1 MSENEKLITETSDAF
16 TCGARSVEADL
27 RWAKFNV
34 FGVEIPLLT
43 QPNGE
48 IYDPHELLR
57 LAEAINPPRRHS
69 YRLDDIASVCRW
81 ARRYYT
87 EELTAFIDT
96 RSMQLEVIA
105 DELPAKDE
113 DGAHRGLRASMS
125 FALSVEL
132 QRWLG
137 IDNTSVKDFIAFV
150 DVWGEQLQDAA
161 LISAMLN
168 FESSS
173 TKKWT
178 RKVDADGT
186 VRAVAEEAN
195 STVKVPRKFKL
206 LVPIFKGDQELY
218 EVDCKLVMRDREG
231 GGLTFKV
238 EVPEL
243 QKLITQRT
251 EEFIGLLTTAGVKH
265 IYRGC

>member
-1 MSENEKLITETSDAF
+1 MNEEKLLITETSDAF

-27 RWAKFNV
+27 RWAKLNA
-34 FGVEIPLLT
+34 FGVEIPLIT

-48 IYDPHELLR
+48 IYDAHELLR
-57 LAEAINPPRRHS
+57 LAESIEPPRRHS
-69 YRLDDIASVCRW
+69 YRLDDIDSVCRW
-81 ARRYYT
+81 VRRYNT
-87 EELTAFIDT
+87 TELTAFIDT
-96 RSMQLEVIA
+96 RSMQLEVVV
-105 DELPAKDE
+105 DEMPSHGDE
-113 DGAHRGLRASMS
+113 GAHRGLRASMS

-195 STVKVPRKFKL
+195 STVKVPRKFQL
-206 LVPIFKGDQELY
+206 LVPIFKGDQELHA
-218 EVDCKLVMRDREG
+218 VDCKLVMKDRDG
-231 GGLTFKV
+231 GGLSFKV
-238 EVPEL
+238 EVPDL
-243 QKLITQRT
+243 QKYITKRT
-251 EEFIGLLTTAGVKH
+251 EEFIGALTTAGVKH